1 MRFCNCI
8 HKVSKNIPI
17 VQYCC
22 IILMLFY
29 ARRFYKSVCYNYV
42 EINVGQKKNEYSSNY
57 THSLHYKLMY
67 NLLLLYVGFFE
78 TIAFATVFDFQVNT
92 YYQCQY
98 TE

>member
-67 NLLLLYVGFFE
+67 NLLLLYVGFLK
-78 TIAFATVFDFQVNT
+78 TITFAVVLNLEVDTDK
-92 YYQCQY
+92 QCQD
-98 TE
+98 TK

>member
-8 HKVSKNIPI
+8 YKVSKNIPI

-42 EINVGQKKNEYSSNY
+42 EINVGQKKE
-57 THSLHYKLMY
+57 
-67 NLLLLYVGFFE
+67 
-78 TIAFATVFDFQVNT
+78 
-92 YYQCQY
+92 
-98 TE
+98 